1 VARERG
7 PERVPRGGRRGLV
20 CCRRRHC
27 REPEEEGE
35 KKRVWFGGFAISA
48 AISPLWRRCCAAG
61 SL

>member
-27 REPEEEGE
+27 RESEE
-35 KKRVWFGGFAISA
+35 KKGFGLGVLQFRRRF
-48 AISPLWRRCCAAG
+48 PLFGDAAG
-61 SL
+61 GL